1 MAEYAE
7 PVQGLLDELSRVLG
21 HQVQVEA
28 AGTASGVLNHDQG
41 DLTVNA
47 DGQVTVTIT
56 DTTNIDYTLSH
67 ELVHFMMNMKG
78 YLMMEMPLHGDDQEY
93 DAMRIST
100 AKLLELA
107 AQHVMVVAWQRE
119 NGLLDD
125 GVDQS
130 VIAGFEQQLDDEDPD
145 HPDDMIA
152 FRTLLLLDGLVYV
165 HQMPKPD
172 NTLRAWRNRY
182 PAAMAAAEDLFALI
196 SEHEPD
202 TPRRLRGVEVKLLAH
217 FEQFLI
223 DQGYAQ
229 LSLPDFVVVPPV
241 LSQRQLRLELTQ
253 LYTLNETSLNVD
265 GDDLTGYVAQGNT
278 DEQTAF
284 VLTLPSDAASADA
297 LQALYQRPVKDVL
310 DEFELTYSER

>member
-1 MAEYAE
+1 MADYAE

-21 HQVQVEA
+21 HQVQVNAE
-28 AGTASGVLNHDQG
+28 GPSSGVLNHDQG
-41 DLTVNA
+41 DLTVNK
-47 DGQVTVTIT
+47 DGQVVVHIT
-56 DTTNIDYTLSH
+56 DTTDVDYTLSH

-78 YLMMEMPLHGDDQEY
+78 YLMMEMPLHSDDQEY

-100 AKLLELA
+100 AKLLEMA

-119 NGLLDD
+119 NGLLND

-130 VIAGFEQQLDDEDPD
+130 VIAGFEQQLDDEDPQ

-165 HQMPKPD
+165 HQMPQPD

-182 PAAMAAAEDLFALI
+182 PAAMAAAEHLFGLI
-196 SEHEPD
+196 SEHETD
-202 TPRRLRGVEVKLLAH
+202 TPRRLRGVEVKLLAS

-229 LSLPDFVVVPPV
+229 LSCP
-241 LSQRQLRLELTQ
+241 
-253 LYTLNETSLNVD
+253 TLWSCH
-265 GDDLTGYVAQGNT
+265 QCC
-278 DEQTAF
+278 
-284 VLTLPSDAASADA
+284 PSASCA
-297 LQALYQRPVKDVL
+297 
-310 DEFELTYSER
+310 SN